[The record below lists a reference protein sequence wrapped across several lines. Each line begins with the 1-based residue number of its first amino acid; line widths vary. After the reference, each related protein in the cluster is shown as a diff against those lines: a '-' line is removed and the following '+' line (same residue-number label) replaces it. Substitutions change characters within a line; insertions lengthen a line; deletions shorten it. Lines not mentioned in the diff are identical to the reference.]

1 MSGNIIDEQKIHQKE
16 LEDSEI
22 IQQKDNNENSHNNVQ
37 SKKKC

>member
-1 MSGNIIDEQKIHQKE
+1 MSGNIINEQKIHQIE